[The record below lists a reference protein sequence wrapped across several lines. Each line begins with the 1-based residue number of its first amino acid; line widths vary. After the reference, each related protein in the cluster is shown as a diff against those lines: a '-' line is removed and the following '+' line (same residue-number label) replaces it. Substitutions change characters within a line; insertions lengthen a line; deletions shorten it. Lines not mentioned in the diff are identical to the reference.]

1 MAKYSDGFLVRDKN
15 KKTRFYIDNEFLEKG
30 YVNLLG
36 RKCLVYFAL
45 ARHANA
51 ESQSCFPSY
60 EIIMKET
67 GIHNRNVVA
76 KTINALEYLNM
87 IGIKRM
93 KGRKRNVYYLIDSS
107 FWKPLNK
114 RVIEN
119 VKMVLKMNTKKY
131 QKLHF
136 NGNILDTKNY
146 ISKSNKEIE
155 QNIPFKENKKKM
167 EWLTIIRQQ
176 LEEKLKWK

>member
-30 YVNLLG
+30 YANLLG

-107 FWKPLNK
+107 FWKPLNE

-119 VKMVLKMNTKKY
+119 VKMVLRMTTKKY
-131 QKLHF
+131 QKWRF
-136 NGNILDTKNY
+136 N
-146 ISKSNKEIE
+146 SNGVNTRNQINNSTKEIKE
-155 QNIPFKENKKKM
+155 NIPFEEDKKKI
-167 EWLTIIRQQ
+167 ELLTIIRQQ